1 MSAPLTPPLCLRPFA
16 AVDAAAVAPWL
27 AGPGL
32 SLPPGSAARD
42 WGHRLVADP
51 RVAAWM
57 VEQEGAACGFL
68 RLDIGPDRIA
78 ELTIVVA
85 PLHRRQG
92 IGSRA
97 LGRLVEEARRLGL
110 HRLQA
115 MVEPAHTEAME
126 FFVEQGFEAAG
137 GHVAGRVRLD
147 LLLHAARG
155 DSPLEIVP

>member
-1 MSAPLTPPLCLRPFA
+1 MPASQPAPVYLRPFA
-16 AVDAAAVAPWL
+16 AVDAVAVTPWL

-32 SLPPGSAARD
+32 SLPPGSAAQD
-42 WGHRLVADP
+42 WGPRMVGDP

-57 VEQEGAACGFL
+57 VEQDGSACGFL

-85 PLHRRQG
+85 PGLRRRG
-92 IGSRA
+92 IGSTA
-97 LGRLVEEARRLGL
+97 LARLVEEARSRGL

-115 MVEPAHTEAME
+115 MVEPSHAEAME
-126 FFVEQGFEAAG
+126 FFVEQGFEVAG
-137 GHVAGRVRLD
+137 SQVAGRLRLD

-155 DSPLEIVP
+155 DAPLEIVP

>member
-1 MSAPLTPPLCLRPFA
+1 MPVSEPAPLRLRPFA
-16 AVDAAAVAPWL
+16 AVDAVAVTPWL

-32 SLPPGSAARD
+32 SLPPGPAARD
-42 WGHRLVADP
+42 WGARMVGDP

-57 VEQEGAACGFL
+57 VELDGAACGFL

-85 PLHRRQG
+85 PGHRRRG

-97 LGRLVEEARRLGL
+97 LARLVEEARGRGL

-115 MVEPAHTEAME
+115 MVEPGHAEAME
-126 FFVEQGFEAAG
+126 FLVEQGFEATV

-155 DSPLEIVP
+155 DAPLEIVP